1 MAARGAAESESGVT
15 VSAAPVGAEVDF
27 RLPVDWKNLLK
38 TACLAGAELVAAAP
52 PEVGFRRDIV
62 GQGVSAGG
70 QAQAEL
76 GARARGRSS
85 RVSAGA
91 STSRPCG
98 APGQGA
104 W

>member
-38 TACLAGAELVAAAP
+38 TACLAGAELAAAAP

-70 QAQAEL
+70 
-76 GARARGRSS
+76 
-85 RVSAGA
+85 
-91 STSRPCG
+91 RPR
-98 APGQGA
+98 PS
-104 W
+104 

>member
-38 TACLAGAELVAAAP
+38 TACLAGAELAAAAP

-62 GQGVSAGG
+62 EHGHRQERGPALAP
-70 QAQAEL
+70 AQERIQIFPKNDHNL
-76 GARARGRSS
+76 FS
-85 RVSAGA
+85 RRQTEFGDY
-91 STSRPCG
+91 G
-98 APGQGA
+98 
-104 W
+104 